1 MYTAVVLDQ
10 SAVVALTQKMRE
22 TVNLEPKFSLD
33 GPEGYPLPHH
43 MTINLGKLDEKLND
57 EWILRADAVELTVDA
72 FLWCEKIGACAA
84 RVTEAFAFDGAG
96 NPYRITSFNDGKS
109 HKHITT
115 CLMPGVKP
123 FKSNAL
129 WDDPSKVNIFT
140 FEPVTLEGSVKECA

>member
-10 SAVVALTQKMRE
+10 SAVAALTQKLRE
-22 TVNLEPKFSLD
+22 TVNLEPEFSLD

-43 MTINLGKLDEKLND
+43 MTLNLGKLDTKLNA
-57 EWILRADAVELTVDA
+57 EWMLNAECELIVDA
-72 FLWCEKIGACAA
+72 FLWCDKIGACAA
-84 RVTEAFAFDGAG
+84 RVVKALVFDDSG
-96 NPYRITSFNDGKS
+96 NPGELASFNDGKS

-115 CLMPGVKP
+115 CLKPGVKP

-140 FEPVTLEGSVKECA
+140 FDPITLEGVVKECQ